1 MKSFFKGI
9 AILLFAVLMG
19 CCLGCFSSLWAN
31 TQAYLTTPISI
42 AVIAGGTK
50 ADFDSKL
57 APLLQDQIKQCA
69 ACSFQNITPYDADGN
84 VNLKAI
90 PDKIEAARPTSSFL
104 FMHWNAKVTEDTK
117 PILASLKKVT
127 QDGWVVIG
135 SAGMAQNE
143 EPTLNLNKTVLG
155 QVAGLIII
163 GDLAERERLLTKSYF
178 GPEMLTALRPPD
190 EYVGQGISS
199 VFFAS
204 KLAANWNKRTSKDW
218 LAYFQTTKAKVRR
231 IWPSLEDFFGR

>member
-9 AILLFAVLMG
+9 AILLFAILMG

-42 AVIAGGTK
+42 AVLAAGSH
-50 ADFDSKL
+50 ADFDAKL
-57 APLLQDQIKQCA
+57 APVLQDQIKNCA
-69 ACSFQNITPYDADGN
+69 GCSYQNITPYTADGAF
-84 VNLKAI
+84 NLAEVPAKL
-90 PDKIEAARPTSSFL
+90 EAARPSSSFL
-104 FMHWNAKVTEDTK
+104 FIHWNAKVTNDTR
-117 PILASLKKVT
+117 PVLETLKKLT

-143 EPTLNLNKTVLG
+143 EPTLSLNKTVLG
-155 QVAGLIII
+155 QAAGVIII

-190 EYVGQGISS
+190 NYIGQGMSS
-199 VFFAS
+199 VFFVS
-204 KLAANWNKRTSKDW
+204 KLASNWNKRPSKDW
-218 LAYFQTTKAKVRR
+218 LAYFQTTKSKVRR